1 MSLPIQ
7 VSVSVAAVDQCP
19 IYAMPRH
26 HPHEHNA
33 TDHGG
38 DDEDESPIYTTRRAR
53 SALELQPPA
62 TTSTRFAAHLPRAT
76 GLSALLGESVG
87 WRKPKIIQITT
98 APGQLGAGETETE
111 ADEPVSTRMTSF
123 PSCHPRS
130 LKRHFY
136 LRFYSAKPPS
146 DDPHH
151 ACFRTFGPT
160 QRRDHVA
167 LRILPPLVRRPRGI
181 RYIGQ
186 RLVFV
191 VSTRLLVHVR
201 PLGSHPRANPSM
213 GPAMSA
219 RQGRLF
225 HRHPVGTSPH
235 FLVHVILPHPIH
247 AGIAHAHTPQALL
260 TAHQCLKL
268 TTGLL
273 HRWRAYYS
281 PLSTL
286 IRLLALQAICWPATH
301 FTLDIVGSLGTNTA
315 LGDARVTVLESAL
328 LRWTTARPDICW
340 AVIGTTT
347 CVSRS
352 IQIWVTSNL
361 LLSTSSGTRTHP
373 TSAVPDRPRPRRS
386 IGGEETRKLTGR
398 KWDWGIVGR
407 KCMLPA
413 GCLYV
418 VMAWIGAWRREA
430 RGC

>member
-111 ADEPVSTRMTSF
+111 ADEPPNRLPTTRIMPVSE
-123 PSCHPRS
+123 P
-130 LKRHFY
+130 LV
-136 LRFYSAKPPS
+136 PPS
-146 DDPHH
+146 
-151 ACFRTFGPT
+151 
-160 QRRDHVA
+160 
-167 LRILPPLVRRPRGI
+167 
-181 RYIGQ
+181 
-186 RLVFV
+186 V
-191 VSTRLLVHVR
+191 VTMLLFESSRLLSVV
-201 PLGSHPRANPSM
+201 PAAFGILVNAWCLWCPPGYSSTYGPSD
-213 GPAMSA
+213 PTPERTQAW
-219 RQGRLF
+219 GRRCPPDRGDYF
-225 HRHPVGTSPH
+225 IA
-235 FLVHVILPHPIH
+235 ILW
-247 AGIAHAHTPQALL
+247 ALL

-398 KWDWGIVGR
+398 KWDWGIVAR